1 MVTHSVGSRSFPC
14 GKTSKGEE
22 IVLLTWR
29 DLGVLSQMPIEGGR
43 YRTYCP
49 IHGSDHQ
56 RSLSINA
63 TNGFGQCF
71 ACNTRVFLTEFDP
84 LMAARLQQRGAG
96 TVFPRHEQEH
106 ARTPVALVRP
116 EKQRVL
122 HDWQLEERHV
132 LSTLQAQGALR
143 LDRDAAWNAQAYLEA
158 RHIPV
163 AVAIA
168 AGVGYLECGASTR
181 YGHALQR
188 WEDRLIFPLMT
199 PNSSGPELTEGFA
212 GRLLWHWQCC
222 PDEIAHKRYLEQQ
235 DRKRWIKTNPAGWFW
250 EARHMPTSSP
260 VIVVEGPFDRLAVL
274 AAGHFQA
281 DELIAL
287 VGMAL
292 QPEWLSDAQKVLL
305 ALDEDQGG
313 RDASK
318 RIEQK
323 LRWNQVRV
331 EICSPT
337 SEQGKDWSECWR
349 KHGSRGL
356 EVLYAHHALLNH
368 NL

>member
-1 MVTHSVGSRSFPC
+1 MVTHSLGSRSFPR

-22 IVLLTWR
+22 IVILTWR
-29 DLGVLSQMPIEGGR
+29 DLEVFAQMHSDGGR
-43 YRTYCP
+43 YRTFCP

-63 TNGFGQCF
+63 GNGFGLCF
-71 ACNTRVFLTEFDP
+71 ACNTRVFVAECDP
-84 LMAARLQQRGAG
+84 LLAARLQQRGAG
-96 TVFPRHEQEH
+96 TIFPRHQQEPTRMPAAPAH
-106 ARTPVALVRP
+106 PK
-116 EKQRVL
+116 KQRIL
-122 HDWQLEERHV
+122 HTWQIEERQQ

-143 LDRDAAWNAQAYLEA
+143 LDRAAAWNAQAYLEA

-163 AVAIA
+163 KVAIA
-168 AGVGYLECGASTR
+168 TGVGYLEHGASTR
-181 YGHALQR
+181 YGHQMQR
-188 WEDRLIFPLMT
+188 WEDRLIFPLAT
-199 PNSSGPELTEGFA
+199 PTSSEPDLTEGFA

-222 PDEIAHKRYLEQQ
+222 PDEVAHKRYLEQQ

-250 EARHMPTSSP
+250 EAHQVPASSP
-260 VIVVEGPFDRLAVL
+260 VIVVEGPFDRLSVL

-281 DELIAL
+281 NEIIAL
-287 VGMAL
+287 VGTAL
-292 QPEWLSDAQKVLL
+292 DPEWLSSAHKVLL

-331 EICSPT
+331 AACSPT
-337 SEQGKDWSECWR
+337 SKDGKDWSECWR
-349 KHGSRGL
+349 KHGSSGL
-356 EVLYAHHALLNH
+356 EALYAHHALLAYD
-368 NL
+368 L

>member
-1 MVTHSVGSRSFPC
+1 MATHSVHSRPFPR
-14 GKTSKGEE
+14 GRTSKGEE
-22 IVLLTWR
+22 IVILTWR
-29 DLGVLSQMPIEGGR
+29 DLEFFSQMHSEGGR
-43 YRTYCP
+43 YRTFCP

-56 RSLSINA
+56 RSLSINT

-71 ACNTRVFLTEFDP
+71 ACETRVFVTEFDP
-84 LMAARLQQRGAG
+84 LLAARLQRRGSG
-96 TVFPRHEQEH
+96 TIFPRQEH
-106 ARTPVALVRP
+106 EHTRIPAAPSHP
-116 EKQRVL
+116 KKRVSL
-122 HDWQLEERHV
+122 HDWQVEERQL

-163 AVAIA
+163 EVAIA
-168 AGVGYLECGASTR
+168 TGVGYLEPGASTL
-181 YGHALQR
+181 YGHHMQR
-188 WEDRLIFPLMT
+188 WEDRLIFPLAT
-199 PNSSGPELTEGFA
+199 PHSAEPDLIEGFA

-222 PDEIAHKRYLEQQ
+222 PDETAHKRYLEEQ

-260 VIVVEGPFDRLAVL
+260 VIVVEGPFDRLAIL

-287 VGMAL
+287 VGTAL
-292 QPEWLSDAQKVLL
+292 QPEWLSGAQKVLV
-305 ALDEDQGG
+305 ALDDDQGG

-331 EICSPT
+331 EVCSPT
-337 SEQGKDWSECWR
+337 SNDAKDWSECWR
-349 KHGSRGL
+349 KHGSSGL
-356 EVLYAHHALLNH
+356 EALYAYHALLAH
-368 NL
+368 DL